1 MRRGNRFPPRLMT
14 PLHILVLAPQP
25 FFQNRGTPIAVRRL
39 VEQLAGDGHR
49 VDLLVY
55 AEGEDVVIPN
65 CTVHRIPRLPGI
77 RGIRPGFSLKKLVAD
92 LAFGAKALRMI
103 RRLRPDVVHAVEES
117 AFIAMAGRWLTGVP
131 FIYDMDSSLAQQLVE
146 QVPLFR
152 VLRPLF
158 VWFERAAVRG
168 SIGTVVVCRALE
180 DTALNYAP
188 GKPVT
193 RVEDASLLDG
203 QPAVTREPLPDA
215 VLPGPVAMY
224 VGNLEQYQGIDLLLE
239 GFRGALREVPTAR
252 LVLIGGNP
260 ETIAHY
266 QELAKQYEIAANVHF
281 LGPKPVSL
289 LGNFLGQAD
298 VVVSPRMRGINT
310 PMKLYS
316 YLDSGVPVLATR
328 LLTHT
333 QVLDDTVAM
342 LVDPVPEAMAAG
354 LVRLFSNPGLR
365 AELGAR
371 GRQLARRE
379 FTSEI
384 IGERLRSFYSDMGR
398 RLRETSPA
406 KAGDRR

>member
-1 MRRGNRFPPRLMT
+1 MLT

-25 FFQNRGTPIAVRRL
+25 FFQNRGTPIAVRKL
-39 VEQLAGDGHR
+39 VEQLTGDGHR

-55 AEGEDVVIPN
+55 AEGEDIVIPN

-77 RGIRPGFSLKKLVAD
+77 QGIRPGFSLKKLAAD
-92 LAFGAKALRMI
+92 IAFSVTALRMI

-117 AFIAMAGRWLTGVP
+117 AFIAVAGQWMSGVP
-131 FIYDMDSSLAQQLVE
+131 FIYDMDSSLAQQLIE
-146 QVPLFR
+146 QVPAFR
-152 VLRPLF
+152 GLRPVF
-158 VWFERAAVRG
+158 VRLERAAVRR
-168 SIGTVVVCRALE
+168 SIGTIVVCRALE
-180 DTALNYAP
+180 DTVRQHAP
-188 GKPVT
+188 GHAVA

-203 QPAVTREPLPDA
+203 QPSGIQEALPDA
-215 VLPGPVAMY
+215 ARRGPVAMY
-224 VGNLEQYQGIDLLLE
+224 VGNLERYQGIDLLLD
-239 GFRGALREVPTAR
+239 GFGQALKDIPAAQ

-266 QELAKQYEIAANVHF
+266 RDIVRQHGIEANVHF

-289 LGNFLGQAD
+289 LGNYLRQAD
-298 VVVSPRMRGINT
+298 VVVSPRMRGMNT

-354 LVRLFSNPGLR
+354 LVALFSNPALR

-379 FTSEI
+379 FTPEVV
-384 IGERLRSFYSDMGR
+384 GARLRNFYNDMGR
-398 RLRETSPA
+398 RLREEPPLKS
-406 KAGDRR
+406 GSHR

>member
-1 MRRGNRFPPRLMT
+1 MLT

-25 FFQNRGTPIAVRRL
+25 FFQNRGTPIAVRKL
-39 VEQLAGDGHR
+39 VEQLTGDGHR

-55 AEGEDVVIPN
+55 AEGEDIVIPN

-77 RGIRPGFSLKKLVAD
+77 QGIRPGFSLKKLAAD
-92 LAFGAKALRMI
+92 IAFSVTALRMI

-117 AFIAMAGRWLTGVP
+117 AFIAVAGQWMSGVP
-131 FIYDMDSSLAQQLVE
+131 FIYDMDSSLAQQLIE
-146 QVPLFR
+146 QVPAFR
-152 VLRPLF
+152 GLRPVF
-158 VWFERAAVRG
+158 VRLERAAVRR
-168 SIGTVVVCRALE
+168 SIGTIVVCRALE
-180 DTALNYAP
+180 DMVRQHAP
-188 GKPVT
+188 GHPVA

-203 QPAVTREPLPDA
+203 QPSGIQEALPDA
-215 VLPGPVAMY
+215 ARRGPVAMY
-224 VGNLEQYQGIDLLLE
+224 VGNLEQYQGIDLLLD
-239 GFRGALREVPTAR
+239 GFRQAVKEIPAAQ

-266 QELAKQYEIAANVHF
+266 RDIVRQHGIEGNVHF

-289 LGNFLGQAD
+289 LGNYLRQAD
-298 VVVSPRMRGINT
+298 VVVSPRMRGMNT

-354 LVRLFSNPGLR
+354 LVALFSNPALR

-371 GRQLARRE
+371 GRQLARRD
-379 FTSEI
+379 FTPEI
-384 IGERLRSFYSDMGR
+384 VGARLRNFYNDMGR
-398 RLRETSPA
+398 RLREEPPLKTGSH
-406 KAGDRR
+406 R

>member
-1 MRRGNRFPPRLMT
+1 MLT

-25 FFQNRGTPIAVRRL
+25 FFQNRGTPIAVRKL
-39 VEQLAGDGHR
+39 VEQLTGDGHR

-55 AEGEDVVIPN
+55 AEGEDIVIPN

-77 RGIRPGFSLKKLVAD
+77 QGIRPGFSLKKLAAD
-92 LAFGAKALRMI
+92 LAFSVTALRMI

-117 AFIAMAGRWLTGVP
+117 AFIAVAGQWMSGVP
-131 FIYDMDSSLAQQLVE
+131 FIYDMDSSLAQQLIE

-152 VLRPLF
+152 GLRPVF
-158 VWFERAAVRG
+158 VRLERAAVRR
-168 SIGTVVVCRALE
+168 SIGTLVVCRALE
-180 DTALNYAP
+180 DTVRQHAP
-188 GKPVT
+188 GHPVA

-203 QPAVTREPLPDA
+203 QPSGIREALPDA
-215 VLPGPVAMY
+215 ARRGPVAMY
-224 VGNLEQYQGIDLLLE
+224 VGNLEQYQGIDLLLD
-239 GFRGALREVPTAR
+239 GFRQALKEIPAAQ

-266 QELAKQYEIAANVHF
+266 RDIVRQQGIEANVHF
-281 LGPKPVSL
+281 LGPKSVAL
-289 LGNFLGQAD
+289 LGNYLRQAD
-298 VVVSPRMRGINT
+298 VVVSPRMRGMNT

-354 LVRLFSNPGLR
+354 LVALLSNPALR

-379 FTSEI
+379 FTPEI
-384 IGERLRSFYSDMGR
+384 VGARLRSFYTDMGR
-398 RLRETSPA
+398 RLREEPPLKTGSH
-406 KAGDRR
+406 R